1 MSTTPSAPEY
11 FRLIKARAVRDR
23 VLEQY
28 QIDIRFEATT
38 EVTPRTVEVV
48 EAFGGGVDKTQRS
61 TINLHSLKTLYPTP
75 LDQRTTQKL

>member
-1 MSTTPSAPEY
+1 MPTNERPPEY
-11 FRLIKARAVRDR
+11 LRLIKARAVWDR

-48 EAFGGGVDKTQRS
+48 EAFGVGVDKTQRF
-61 TINLHSLKTLYPTP
+61 TINLHGLKALYPTP